1 MQSGTRRLLPRK
13 LRRRPVAD
21 IPASLVKEL
30 RDQTGAGMMDTKRA
44 LVETDGDL
52 DEARRLLRERGMASA
67 AKRAGREVTEGKV
80 LARVDG
86 STGTIVAIGCES
98 EPVSNNEDFLAFARA
113 VLDRVEAD
121 GPEAV
126 EELED
131 DRVDLVA
138 RIGENIVVAGA
149 ARLEAE
155 EGEHLEA
162 YIHRPAEKIG
172 VLVHVVGGTAEFAR
186 MLAQH
191 ISFANPDVTS
201 RDEIDPTRVDE
212 ERALFERLQEVSS
225 KPEEV
230 RPRIVDGMLA
240 KRFFAEIVLVDQP
253 WIHDT
258 SSSVGEALAENGA
271 EVREFVRYALTK

>member
-1 MQSGTRRLLPRK
+1 
-13 LRRRPVAD
+13 VAE

-44 LVETDGDL
+44 LVETGGDL

-80 LARVDG
+80 LASVDG
-86 STGTIVAIGCES
+86 SMGTIVAIGCET

-113 VLDRVEAD
+113 VLNCAETA

-149 ARLEAE
+149 ARFAAE
-155 EGEHLEA
+155 EGDHLEA

-172 VLVHVVGGTAEFAR
+172 VLVRVAGGTPELAR
-186 MLAQH
+186 MLALH
-191 ISFANPDVTS
+191 ISFANPDVTT
-201 RDEIDPTRVDE
+201 RDEVDPARVDE
-212 ERALFERLQEVSS
+212 ERTLFERLPEVAS
-225 KPEEV
+225 KPEQV
-230 RPRIVDGMLA
+230 RPKIVEGMLG
-240 KRFFAEIVLVDQP
+240 KRFFAEIVLLDQP

-258 SSSVGEALAENGA
+258 SLTVGKALAENEA
-271 EVREFVRYALTK
+271 EVREFVRYALTQ

>member
-1 MQSGTRRLLPRK
+1 
-13 LRRRPVAD
+13 VAD

-44 LVETDGDL
+44 LVETGGDL

-80 LARVDG
+80 LARVEG
-86 STGTIVAIGCES
+86 RMGTIVAIGCES
-98 EPVSNNEDFLAFARA
+98 EPVSNNEDFLAFASA
-113 VLDRVEAD
+113 VLDRVEAN
-121 GPEAV
+121 GPGAV
-126 EELED
+126 KEVED
-131 DRVDLVA
+131 HRVDLVT

-149 ARLEAE
+149 ARFTAE

-172 VLVHVVGGTAEFAR
+172 VLVRVVGGTPEFAR

-201 RDEIDPTRVDE
+201 RDDVDPSRVDE

-258 SSSVGEALAENGA
+258 SSTVGEALAETGA

>member
-1 MQSGTRRLLPRK
+1 MQSVTRRPPSRK
-13 LRRRPVAD
+13 LRRRRVAD

-44 LVETDGDL
+44 LVETGGDL

-67 AKRAGREVTEGKV
+67 AKRAGREVSEGKV
-80 LARVDG
+80 LARVEG
-86 STGTIVAIGCES
+86 ETGTIVAIGCES

-126 EELED
+126 AELED

-138 RIGENIVVAGA
+138 RISENIIVAGA
-149 ARLEAE
+149 ARFTAE
-155 EGEHLEA
+155 EGEHLAA

-172 VLVHVVGGTAEFAR
+172 VLVRVAGGTREFAR

-201 RDEIDPTRVDE
+201 RDEVDPTRVDE
-212 ERALFERLQEVSS
+212 ERTLFERLQEVSS

-258 SSSVGEALAENGA
+258 SSTVGEALAENGA

>member
-1 MQSGTRRLLPRK
+1 
-13 LRRRPVAD
+13 VAD

-52 DEARRLLRERGMASA
+52 EEARRLLRERGMASA
-67 AKRAGREVTEGKV
+67 AKRAGREVTEGRV
-80 LARVDG
+80 LASVDG
-86 STGTIVAIGCES
+86 RTGTLVAIGCET

-121 GPEAV
+121 GPEAA
-126 EELED
+126 EALED
-131 DRVDLVA
+131 ERVALVA

-149 ARLEAE
+149 ARFTAE
-155 EGEHLEA
+155 EGERVEA
-162 YIHRPAEKIG
+162 YVHRPAEKIG
-172 VLVHVVGGTAEFAR
+172 VLVRIAGGTPEFAR

-191 ISFANPDVTS
+191 ISFASPDVTA
-201 RDEIDPTRVDE
+201 RDELDPARVDE
-212 ERALFERLQEVSS
+212 ERALFERLPDVTS
-225 KPEEV
+225 KPEQV
-230 RPRIVDGMLA
+230 RPKIVEGMLG
-240 KRFFAEIVLVDQP
+240 KRFFAEIVLLDQP

-258 SSSVGEALAENGA
+258 SLTVGKALAENGA